1 VTSNMTDSAAADIA
15 RATALTDQALVA
27 SPRCPLAH
35 FAKAQP
41 LRAQRRFAE
50 AIPEYEAVLASD
62 RNWVYASF
70 ALGQCKHF
78 TGSAEEA
85 ISLIERAVRLSPRDP
100 EVGVWYE
107 NIGDVHLLESRTD
120 QAIIWLEKARNHTPE
135 HSIIRGNLAAAYGLA
150 GEIERAATELAEARR
165 LSPDD
170 RYSSI
175 ARHRILRNYGPCCQ
189 KSAPSSKPPV
199 SPGCAKPECL
209 RSDWRCRLADVP
221 PTVPVADEILC
232 RGSETKPDWA
242 SWHRQS
248 KESRYGRRAK
258 PRGGK
263 P

>member
-1 VTSNMTDSAAADIA
+1 
-15 RATALTDQALVA
+15 
-27 SPRCPLAH
+27 
-35 FAKAQP
+35 
-41 LRAQRRFAE
+41 
-50 AIPEYEAVLASD
+50 VLASD

-175 ARHRILRNYGPCCQ
+175 ARHRILRNYG
-189 KSAPSSKPPV
+189 ALL
-199 SPGCAKPECL
+199 PE
-209 RSDWRCRLADVP
+209 V
-221 PTVPVADEILC
+221 
-232 RGSETKPDWA
+232 
-242 SWHRQS
+242 
-248 KESRYGRRAK
+248 RAK
-258 PRGGK
+258 FEATCITGLRKAGMPEE
-263 P
+263 